1 MVIKKKMGEKRAYI
15 SGFVRKRDTNSS
27 QPRVTPEMFYIQPQI
42 HYIYESNT
50 RSLQLA
56 LKNYSSA

>member
-27 QPRVTPEMFYIQPQI
+27 QPRVTPEMFYTVYNPKFITSMKAI
-42 HYIYESNT
+42 HFP
-50 RSLQLA
+50 
-56 LKNYSSA
+56 YS